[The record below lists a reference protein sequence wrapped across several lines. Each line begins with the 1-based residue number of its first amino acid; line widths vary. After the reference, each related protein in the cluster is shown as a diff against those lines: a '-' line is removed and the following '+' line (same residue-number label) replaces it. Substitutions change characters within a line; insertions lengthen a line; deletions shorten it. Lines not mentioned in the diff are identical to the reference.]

1 MFVYLSIFLIII
13 GGLLIFASLKTL
25 IKANN
30 SSWKTTNGTITSS
43 KEVAILE
50 FSSETIV
57 PRKEPSVGYEYCVEG
72 NHYSNSNVYNV
83 DNYVEVDTKTEEILK
98 KFPPGKKVSVHYNQ
112 NNPKESFLETASVIP
127 VYLYFLFGCC
137 IFSIGIIFCK
147 IY

>member
-1 MFVYLSIFLIII
+1 MSVYLSIFLIII

-43 KEVAILE
+43 KELAILE

-57 PRKEPSVGYEYCVEG
+57 PRKEPSVVYEYCVEG

-83 DNYVEVDTKTEEILK
+83 DNNIEVDTKTEEILT
-98 KFPPGKKVSVHYNQ
+98 KFPPGKNVSVHYNE
-112 NNPKESFLETASVIP
+112 NNPKESYLEYASVTP
-127 VYLYFLFGCC
+127 VYLYFLLGCC
-137 IFSIGIIFCK
+137 IFFLGVIFCK
-147 IY
+147 IL